1 MKAAGAA
8 WNEQRGED
16 GLSLL
21 DDPLLG
27 GGLPREAQVHLD
39 KAAASYHL
47 SDVAETH
54 LLDAAVL
61 APGHV
66 AVLIAFYRFYFYKGR
81 LVDALDIARECLAKA
96 MADNMLGEDWRE
108 VAPGEAD
115 FSDWGALHLRFFLFT
130 LKGYAYLN
138 LRLGRIA
145 EGRRA
150 AEKLL
155 DLDSADRIGARV
167 LIDVLDRMED
177 EDE

>member
-1 MKAAGAA
+1 MKAASAG
-8 WNEQRGED
+8 WDD

-27 GGLPREAQVHLD
+27 GGLPREAQAHLD
-39 KAAASYHL
+39 KAAACYHL
-47 SDVAETH
+47 TDVAETH
-54 LLDAAVL
+54 LLDAATI
-61 APGHV
+61 APGHA

-96 MADNMLGEDWRE
+96 LADNMLGEDWRE
-108 VAPGEAD
+108 VMPGDAD
-115 FSDWGALHLRFFLFT
+115 FSDWGALRLRFFLFT

-155 DLDSADRIGARV
+155 DLDGADRIGARV

-177 EDE
+177 DDE

>member
-1 MKAAGAA
+1 MSASGVA
-8 WNEQRGED
+8 WNEQRGEE

-27 GGLPREAQVHLD
+27 GGLPPAAQVHLD

-47 SDVAETH
+47 SDIAETH
-54 LLDAAVL
+54 LLDASRI
-61 APGHV
+61 APGHA

-81 LVDALDIARECLAKA
+81 LVDALDVARECLAKA
-96 MADNMLGEDWRE
+96 LADNVLGDDWRE
-108 VAPGEAD
+108 VEPGDAD
-115 FSDWGALHLRFFLFT
+115 FSDWGALRLRFFLFT

-138 LRLGRIA
+138 LRLGHMA

-177 EDE
+177 DDE